1 MKSRPFVR
9 AAATGLA
16 ALATAFALAV
26 AAGTA
31 TAAPRRP
38 PPAAPA
44 RLDRKRL
51 EIERH
56 VWTAQFYLRKA
67 GDVAGAAREYKAVL
81 ALDPQNVDASLALAS
96 LYQRDGKPRLAVDVL
111 TRLTRKSPRNDQA
124 WLLLAR
130 LQADLHDDRAMQA
143 AIDKALAIN
152 PDSAGAHA
160 LRFERAQARLDAGDA
175 SARPEALDAARRI
188 MALSRGESAM
198 YRLAERAVIK
208 LSGQPIDIAVYDA
221 RAAYAAAFDS
231 GEIGKIN
238 QHMAAARAG
247 FEKCLQIDPRRE
259 DCHYQLGLV
268 YASVKASEAYD
279 PDRALAELALAPS
292 LPAAWI
298 QTAVLLRASDK
309 PALARTALDRALV
322 LAPRGPHAAT
332 AHVELGILDK
342 LDGKTDAAVDH
353 FVAALDADPA
363 GAAGERALGELSRVK
378 PDHPRVVQ
386 SMMEGKV
393 SGDVF
398 STDRYRA
405 AVGLMEQ
412 ALGGI
417 DNAAPERPVIEDIVH
432 RLTEASAVKQQFRV
446 AVLGTRAVNAFALP
460 DGHVYVTR
468 GMIDLMK
475 KAQPQRPIDA
485 DNDALGHIL
494 GHELQHVLRRHNVNS
509 AVFQAAV
516 KDASTPIDPSI
527 LTHVTRL
534 QEMDADRQGMV
545 MAFLAGYHPRGGIE
559 FMEIMGKELEIP
571 QHLDHPT
578 FDERVAYLTEYWTN
592 DVRYAFVSFK
602 LGVAAMDRGAKLE
615 ATDLKQAV
623 AAYDEAIEDFKR
635 YHAMLPSLKEAPND
649 LGVAYTKLGVLA
661 MAADSPLGRWQT
673 RFSLER
679 SSAVSYAGLAR
690 DEESSRTRGGD
701 KARLPWQL
709 REAIAAFKEALA
721 LDETYSKA
729 RLNLAAAYIAAGQ
742 LDNATA
748 MLAKVDVS
756 GDVTAGDIDLIRGIA
771 LAEARTYDKARAAF
785 EHAVTS
791 QAARR
796 AASYNLAR
804 TLELAGNKDEA
815 RRAYQQYVKLYP
827 GGPWAK
833 AAEAAAGKP

>member
-1 MKSRPFVR
+1 MKSPSLGRF
-9 AAATGLA
+9 T
-16 ALATAFALAV
+16 ALATAAALAAV
-26 AAGTA
+26 APAA
-31 TAAPRRP
+31 AAPRKP
-38 PPAAPA
+38 APA
-44 RLDRKRL
+44 GKLDRRRL

-67 GDVAGAAREYKAVL
+67 GDIAGATREYKAVL
-81 ALDPQNVDASLALAS
+81 ALDPENVDASLALAS

-111 TRLTRKSPRNDQA
+111 TRLTRKAPNNADA
-124 WLLLAR
+124 WLSLAQ
-130 LQADLHDDRAMQA
+130 LHAQLHDDKAMKA
-143 AIDKALAIN
+143 AIAKVLALD
-152 PDSAGAHA
+152 PDSAGAYA
-160 LRFERAQARLDAGDA
+160 LVFETARARLDGGDA
-175 SARPEALDAARRI
+175 SARDEVLDAARKILRH
-188 MALSRGESAM
+188 ARGQGAM
-198 YRLAERAVIK
+198 VKLAERTVIK
-208 LSGQPIDIAVYDA
+208 LSGQPIDIAIYDA

-231 GEIGKIN
+231 PVIGKIN
-238 QHMAAARAG
+238 EHMAAARTG
-247 FEKCLQIDPRRE
+247 FERCLQLDPKRE

-268 YASVKASEAYD
+268 YSSVKASDAYD
-279 PDRALAELALAPS
+279 PKKALAELGLAPS
-292 LPAAWI
+292 LPEAWI
-298 QTAVLLRASDK
+298 QSAVLLRAGDK
-309 PALARTALDRALV
+309 PVEARTALDKALA
-322 LAPRGPHAAT
+322 LDARGPHAAL

-342 LDGKTDAAVDH
+342 LDGKADAAADH
-353 FVAALDADPA
+353 FVAALDADPL
-363 GAAGERALGELSRVK
+363 GSIGERALGELGKVK
-378 PDHPRVVQ
+378 PDHPRVLQ
-386 SMMEGKV
+386 SMLEGKV
-393 SGDVF
+393 GGDVF
-398 STDRYRA
+398 SSDRYKA

-412 ALGGI
+412 SLGGVD
-417 DNAAPERPVIEDIVH
+417 DNAPEKPVIEDIVH
-432 RLTEASAVKQQFRV
+432 RLTDGSAIKQQFRIS
-446 AVLGTRAVNAFALP
+446 VLGSTMVNAFALP

-468 GMIDLMK
+468 GMFDLMK
-475 KAQPQRPIDA
+475 KKQPQRPIDA
-485 DNDALGHIL
+485 SNDALGHIL

-516 KDASTPIDPSI
+516 KDASSPIDPSI

-534 QEMDADRQGMV
+534 QEIDADREGMV

-559 FMEIMGKELEIP
+559 FMEIMGQELEIP

-615 ATDLKQAV
+615 ASDMKAAV

-635 YHAMLPSLKEAPND
+635 YHAMLPSLKEASND

-661 MAADSPLGRWQT
+661 MSADSPLGRWQT

-679 SSAVSYAGLAR
+679 ASAVNYVGLAR
-690 DEESSRTRGGD
+690 DDDTARTRGAD

-729 RLNLAAAYIAAGQ
+729 RLNLAAAYIAANQ

-748 MLAKVDVS
+748 ALAKVDVRS
-756 GDVTAGDIDLIRGIA
+756 DVTAGDIDLIRGIA

-785 EHAVTS
+785 EHALTS
-791 QAARR
+791 QAAKR

-804 TLELAGNKDEA
+804 TLELAGKTDEA
-815 RRAYQQYVKLYP
+815 KRAYQQYLKLYP

-833 AAEAAAGKP
+833 AAEAAAAKL